1 MWGQKKKSGS
11 NKFFS
16 LQLSVLWTPKE
27 ACVFLLAARKSSE
40 ERKNRGTERERER
53 ERLVISLRRSFSYF
67 RLREERVAKRGIFFF
82 AASPLPLARVINV
95 PKTREEEEEKR
106 ESFYYT
112 HLVKN
117 ERALRFRGVPDL
129 RLDD

>member
-82 AASPLPLARVINV
+82 AASPLPLARVIQRPQN
-95 PKTREEEEEKR
+95 TRRRRRKER
-106 ESFYYT
+106 EFLL
-112 HLVKN
+112 H
-117 ERALRFRGVPDL
+117 ALSKK
-129 RLDD
+129 

>member
-40 ERKNRGTERERER
+40 ERKNRGTERER
-53 ERLVISLRRSFSYF
+53 LVISLRRSFSYF

-82 AASPLPLARVINV
+82 AASPLPPLARVIQRPQN
-95 PKTREEEEEKR
+95 TRRRRRKER
-106 ESFYYT
+106 EFLL
-112 HLVKN
+112 H
-117 ERALRFRGVPDL
+117 ALSKK
-129 RLDD
+129 